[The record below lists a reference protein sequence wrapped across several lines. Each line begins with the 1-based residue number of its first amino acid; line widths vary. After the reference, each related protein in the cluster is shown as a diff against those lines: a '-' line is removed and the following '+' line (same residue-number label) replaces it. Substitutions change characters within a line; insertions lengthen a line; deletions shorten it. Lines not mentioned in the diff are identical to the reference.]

1 MALIPPIGTSGIYK
15 LKAPFDALLQSNTSY
30 RADAARRISDYLELG
45 VDPFEEFYDK
55 NGLAKEIYDA
65 DVTNQVVIVSLVS
78 AAGHWVYVPSTYI
91 LSYPDLNG
99 VAYTVMVLGLE
110 LGAIPQYMDL
120 SGLKNALS
128 NLCRDTVGVVPTVK
142 EVAISAVSKLSQA
155 DHDALEAGRQALIT
169 NTTTDR
175 AKYLALQAQFAA
187 LQQQYAAL
195 QDYIK
200 TKLPP
205 S

>member
-1 MALIPPIGTSGIYK
+1 MALLPPIGTSGIYK
-15 LKAPFDALLQSNTSY
+15 LKAPFDTQLQPNTSY
-30 RADAARRISDYLELG
+30 RADSLRRISDYLELG

-55 NGLAKEIYDA
+55 NGLPKEIYDQ
-65 DVTNQVVIVSLVS
+65 DVQNQVVIAGLVS

-91 LSYPDLNG
+91 ISFPDLNG
-99 VAYTVMVLGLE
+99 VPYTVMVLGLE

-120 SGLKNALS
+120 TGLKNTLA
-128 NLCRDTVGVVPTVK
+128 NLCQDTIGVMPTVK

-155 DHDALEAGRQALIT
+155 DHDALEAGRQAKIT

-175 AKYLALQAQFAA
+175 AKAIALQAQVTA
-187 LQQQYAAL
+187 LQQQISAL